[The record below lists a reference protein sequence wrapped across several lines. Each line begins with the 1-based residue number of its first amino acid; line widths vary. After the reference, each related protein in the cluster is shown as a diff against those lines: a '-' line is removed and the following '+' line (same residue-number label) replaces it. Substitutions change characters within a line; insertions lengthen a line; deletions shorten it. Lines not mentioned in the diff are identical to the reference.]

1 MHVHNSSMKIRCFTL
16 NLGEKNWGISLGK
29 HGAFLKRNSETIFM
43 LNG

>member
-1 MHVHNSSMKIRCFTL
+1 MKIRCFML

-29 HGAFLKRNSETIFM
+29 YGVFLKCNFEIIFM